1 MSVLLLFQ
9 GPPEFVLQE
18 LSLHF
23 LMSLDKLHSLPL
35 GLKEEEKER
44 GHKSGTGAVLVLIA
58 VIKYLLVFDRL
69 NPRLNNFRSEYGA
82 FWKCFQAGG
91 IYMFTQLC
99 KMLVLATFFPAS
111 DGSDQGKIDFVAV
124 SLLLVTM
131 GLVSLG
137 CESLTAVTVSLVPR
151 FCHRTEVQV
160 VPGRISSP
168 ILFQEF
174 LKATVDLADLA
185 GMYLVLM
192 GIPGK
197 AHAKVLTAG
206 IGWAGAENLLSRFLL
221 LWVGARG
228 AEFDWI
234 YIQKSLESNISL
246 VHNITTVTLVWL
258 WSRHD
263 LNRSLL
269 PLVTA
274 MLLVCSYKPVLM
286 ELLIYTTTT
295 GPWLAL
301 LVRAVFTLCLGVTT
315 LQIYAGLAHTIGIY

>member
-1 MSVLLLFQ
+1 MTLF
-9 GPPEFVLQE
+9 
-18 LSLHF
+18 HF
-23 LMSLDKLHSLPL
+23 GNCLALVYVPYHLAYKYS
-35 GLKEEEKER
+35 GL
-44 GHKSGTGAVLVLIA
+44 
-58 VIKYLLVFDRL
+58 
-69 NPRLNNFRSEYGA
+69 SEYGA

-111 DGSDQGKIDFVAV
+111 DGSDQGKIDFVA
-124 SLLLVTM
+124 
-131 GLVSLG
+131 
-137 CESLTAVTVSLVPR
+137 
-151 FCHRTEVQV
+151 
-160 VPGRISSP
+160 
-168 ILFQEF
+168 EF